1 MVLDVE
7 PPAGWSLQNFTQIG
21 LKISPIPELLLNSY
35 LAVRWQQGLHKLEMH
50 GKNEQYTTSPGRV
63 KRFQTMDFRKHC
75 LCDVQKDRNATCS
88 CGRKN
93 CMYNFSFTLNTYP
106 VTSLHNRKIDQ

>member
-63 KRFQTMDFRKHC
+63 KSSAGRRETVVQRFGN
-75 LCDVQKDRNATCS
+75 VQRF
-88 CGRKN
+88 G
-93 CMYNFSFTLNTYP
+93 
-106 VTSLHNRKIDQ
+106 